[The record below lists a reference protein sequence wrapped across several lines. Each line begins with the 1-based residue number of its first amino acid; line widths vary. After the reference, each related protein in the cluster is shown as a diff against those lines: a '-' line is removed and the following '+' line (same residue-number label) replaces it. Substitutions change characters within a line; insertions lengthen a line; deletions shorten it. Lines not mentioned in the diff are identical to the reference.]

1 MARNSEAGDIFG
13 DLVLACMLLTRIP
26 MPTQDGVRDVARSA
40 WAWPL
45 VGLLVGALA
54 ALVATIALAL
64 GLPTSLAAV
73 AALGTSIITTGAM
86 HEDGLADTSDG
97 FWGGRTI
104 ERRLE
109 IMRDSRIG
117 SYGVLA
123 LSLSVLARWTALSAL
138 FATGSIWVPLLVAGA
153 TSRAVMP
160 IAMHLLPNARDDG
173 LSHGTGRPDRQTVWI
188 GLALTSLVVLLLTG
202 TGLLWIALVT
212 AAALAGMIQ
221 ISRQKTGGQTGD
233 TLGATQQVCEL
244 AVLSTMISLA
254 S

>member
-153 TSRAVMP
+153 TSRTVMP

-173 LSHGTGRPDRQTVWI
+173 LSHGTGRPDRQTVLI

-233 TLGATQQVCEL
+233 TLCATQQVCEL